1 MGTGP
6 ISHPQL
12 KVVNTADKE
21 TCYITLFISVTTTSD
36 NCYLLFFLF
45 CRWANTQQ

>member
-12 KVVNTADKE
+12 KEVNTADKE
-21 TCYITLFISVTTTSD
+21 TCYITFIFLTQEPVTTAI
-36 NCYLLFFLF
+36 CYYLNFAIGLIHS
-45 CRWANTQQ
+45 N